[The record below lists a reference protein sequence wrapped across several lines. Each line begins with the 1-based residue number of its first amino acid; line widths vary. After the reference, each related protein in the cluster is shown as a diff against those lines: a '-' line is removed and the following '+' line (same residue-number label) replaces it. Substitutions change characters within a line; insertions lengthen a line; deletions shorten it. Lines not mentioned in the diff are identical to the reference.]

1 MWGDILTVYCGGT
14 KPQCRLQTFRTR
26 LLFCSRTSL
35 SYVAKG
41 FLKVLDVCVWLV
53 KIDETFASI
62 ATMW

>member
-35 SYVAKG
+35 SYIAKG
-41 FLKVLDVCVWLV
+41 FLKVLDVCVACQ
-53 KIDETFASI
+53 DR
-62 ATMW
+62 